1 MINKVL
7 ILKGLP
13 ASGKTTYA
21 LELMAKSPGKYIRVS
36 KDETREMIYGKRWTK
51 QGEPL
56 VLAIRDEII
65 KLALKEKKDVIVDDT
80 TLNPYHIKR
89 INKIVGDKAEMEIV
103 DFTQVSVEVCIE
115 RDKQRDRSVGERII
129 REMHL
134 KYVKSADD

>member
-80 TLNPYHIKR
+80 NLNPYHIKR

>member
-80 TLNPYHIKR
+80 NLNPYHIKR

-103 DFTQVSVEVCIE
+103 DFTQVSVRYVL
-115 RDKQRDRSVGERII
+115 
-129 REMHL
+129 REISN
-134 KYVKSADD
+134 VTGR